1 MTSSLVLLVVVG
13 GMVIGGFLYIRK
25 LSIDANLAKELIQ
38 KNQQLQERHN
48 ELDQIEKEKDAIIE
62 ELHTVKSGSSGYRRI
77 LSKLGDKWPNKN

>member
-48 ELDQIEKEKDAIIE
+48 ELDQIEKE
-62 ELHTVKSGSSGYRRI
+62 
-77 LSKLGDKWPNKN
+77 